1 MALLCFHSSR
11 FKARTNME
19 GHLILYD
26 NQNKE
31 KWDTDLIEKGKDYL
45 NISAKGEA
53 TKYHLEAGI
62 SFWHTQKESA
72 LKWENILQ
80 LYNHLLQI
88 EYSPIAALN
97 RTYTILT
104 IRQVIYPVCFYTL
117 FVKIIYRNQLC

>member
-1 MALLCFHSSR
+1 
-11 FKARTNME
+11 ME